1 VNEALSARVRARYA
15 QQAASDPRISAW
27 VGASAGSGKTKV
39 LTDRVLRLLLR
50 EDTQPGRILCL
61 TFTKAAAAEMATRL
75 AARLGQWSV
84 LPEPKLREALEDL
97 TGQPPTRAEI
107 GTARRLF
114 CRVLEQPGGMR
125 IATIH
130 AFCQSLL
137 RSFPLEAR
145 LPPAFTLLEEADSA
159 TLLAEAR
166 EAALAGR
173 AIPEEALAG
182 LARLVSADS
191 LAKALRELV
200 GKRERLRALLERA
213 DGHVYALRECLE
225 IPDGESED
233 TLPADIV
240 CPPDSFREALAT
252 LAQHKNKG
260 PREAAATLLSI
271 LSEPEHT
278 RHARWASWHMALF
291 TQKGEPRAALAK
303 EDAFAREMARV
314 EQILSRWAS
323 HRLLSATG
331 SLLSAARP
339 VLEDYRARKQRR
351 GALDFDDLIHRAQAL
366 LRDPGSAW
374 VLFKLD
380 GGLDHLLL
388 DEAQDTNPAQWG
400 IAQALAEE
408 FFSGNGTQEA
418 GQRTLFVVG
427 DEKQSI
433 FGFQGADARGFA
445 EWEMRFDNQV
455 TRGGAVFE
463 RVPLNVSFRSCAP
476 VLSLV
481 DHVFAD
487 GEARRGVVRD
497 GMVLEHSADRAGH
510 AGKVEIWPLLE
521 RASTDAPEPWIVPR
535 EPVAAQDAEALLAE
549 AIAARIA
556 RMIADETLP
565 ARGDRL
571 IRPGDVMVLVRR
583 RTRLI
588 ELLVRQLK
596 QRGIPVGGVDRM
608 VLVEQIAVRDML
620 ALCDVLLLP
629 EDDLALAA
637 LLKSPLVGL
646 SEDDL
651 FTLAHGREGPLWHV
665 LIKHREEN
673 TPIGRAA
680 SWIAALADRADLI
693 TPHALL
699 SEALG
704 EHGGRAR
711 LLTRLGAEAAEALDE
726 LLSAALRHENRHAPS
741 LQSFVQWLRRGGAE
755 VKREMENAADAVRIM
770 TAHGSKGLQAPVV
783 IIPDIGRGGARDTL
797 LWSGASRDA
806 VSRAGANAPD
816 IPLWAPRKEFQAAHW
831 TRARDARAQ
840 ADAEEENRLL
850 YVALTRAEDRLI
862 VCGLA
867 PARAPAHPTWH
878 QLVKDGFFRGL
889 ESGKPGFARVPFD
902 PTALGLPAGCGF
914 GEEGWEIASPQEAEP
929 RLDPPAL
936 RAEAAILPNWATQK
950 ASPEA
955 SEDPIAPSRLEG
967 EAETPAAAPHGAG
980 DPGGR
985 RFRRGLLIHGL
996 LQHLPEHEEDRWE
1009 ELARRHLARPGH
1021 GLDPSE
1027 QEATLAETLAVLRHP
1042 ALAGAF
1048 SPGSLAEAP
1057 LAGVVD
1063 GIPIAGQVDRLHVAP
1078 DRVLVI
1084 DYKTNRPPPETVERV
1099 APAYLRQMA
1108 AYRAVLRAAWPGR
1121 RVECALVW
1129 TWSGH
1134 VMPLP
1139 DAALDPHAPGA
1150 SLAG

>member
-1 VNEALSARVRARYA
+1 MNEAFSAGQRAKFA
-15 QQAASDPRISAW
+15 QQIASDPRISAW

-75 AARLGQWSV
+75 ALRLGRWSMM
-84 LPEPKLREALEDL
+84 PEEELRAALEEL
-97 TGQPPTRAEI
+97 TGQPPIRAEVE
-107 GTARRLF
+107 TARRLF

-173 AIPEEALAG
+173 SIPEEALAG

-191 LAKALRELV
+191 LAKSLRELV
-200 GKRERLRALLERA
+200 GKRERLRPLLDRA
-213 DGHVYALRECLE
+213 DGHAGPLRQCLGL
-225 IPDGESED
+225 PDGEDESA
-233 TLPADIV
+233 LPAQV
-240 CPPDSFREALAT
+240 VRPPEAFRGALET
-252 LAQHKNKG
+252 LLQHKNKV
-260 PREAAATLLSI
+260 PREAASALLAI
-271 LSEPEHT
+271 LSEAEE
-278 RHARWASWHMALF
+278 ARAARSDAWREILF
-291 TQKGEPRAALAK
+291 TQKGDPRSALMK
-303 EDAFAREMARV
+303 EAAFAAEIARV
-314 EQILSRWAS
+314 EAILARQSA
-323 HRLLSATG
+323 HRLLAATG
-331 SLLSAARP
+331 ALLSAARP
-339 VLEDYRARKQRR
+339 VLTDYRARKERR

-408 FFSGNGTQEA
+408 FFAGTGTREP
-418 GQRTLFVVG
+418 GDRTLFVVG

-445 EWEMRFDNQV
+445 EWETRFDAQV

-463 RVPLNVSFRSCAP
+463 RVPLTVSFRSCAP

-481 DHVFAD
+481 DHVFAE
-487 GEARRGVVRD
+487 GAARRGVVRD
-497 GMVLEHSADRAGH
+497 GATLEHSADRAGH
-510 AGKVEIWPLLE
+510 AGRVEIWPLLE
-521 RASTDAPEPWIVPR
+521 RTEATAPEPWVVPR
-535 EPVAAQDAEALLAE
+535 EPVAAQDSEALLAE

-556 RMIADETLP
+556 AMIREETLP
-565 ARGDRL
+565 ARGDRP

-608 VLVEQIAVRDML
+608 VLVEQMAVRDML
-620 ALCDVLLLP
+620 ALCDTLLLP
-629 EDDLALAA
+629 EDDLSLAA
-637 LLKSPLVGL
+637 LLKSPLIGL
-646 SEDDL
+646 SESDL
-651 FTLAHGREGPLWHV
+651 FALAHGREGPLWHV
-665 LIKHREEN
+665 LIKHRHES
-673 TPIGRAA
+673 TPIGQAA
-680 SWIAALADRADLI
+680 TWIADLADRADNI

-699 SEALG
+699 SEVLG

-711 LLTRLGAEAAEALDE
+711 LLARLGAEAAEALDE

-741 LQSFVQWLRRGGAE
+741 LQGFVQWLRRGGAE

-783 IIPDIGRGGARDTL
+783 VIPDIGRGGARDTL
-797 LWSGASRDA
+797 LWTRGSQMGGRDD
-806 VSRAGANAPD
+806 APA
-816 IPLWAPRKEFQAAHW
+816 IPLWAPRREFQAEPW
-831 TRARDARAQ
+831 TRARDTRAE

-850 YVALTRAEDRLI
+850 YVALTRAEDRLL
-862 VCGLA
+862 VCGMA

-878 QLVKDGFFRGL
+878 AMVQAGFFRGHDA
-889 ESGKPGFARVPFD
+889 GKPGFARVPFD
-902 PTALGLPAGCGF
+902 PTVLGLPAGCGF
-914 GEEGWEIASPQEAEP
+914 GEEGWEITSPQEAP
-929 RLDPPAL
+929 PKPDPAVL
-936 RAEAAILPNWATQK
+936 RAEAAILPHWATL
-950 ASPEA
+950 AAPPEA
-955 SEDPIAPSRLEG
+955 SEDPVAPSRLEG
-967 EAETPAAAPHGAG
+967 EAETPAAAPHGLA

-996 LQHLPEHEEDRWE
+996 LQHLPEHEEAAWE
-1009 ELARRHLARPGH
+1009 GLARRHLARPGH
-1021 GLDPSE
+1021 GLDPDE
-1027 QEATLAETLAVLRHP
+1027 REATLAETFAVLRHP
-1042 ALAGAF
+1042 GLAGAF
-1048 SPGSLAEAP
+1048 APGSLAEAP

-1063 GIPIAGQVDRLHVAP
+1063 GVPIAGQVDRLLVTP
-1078 DRVLVI
+1078 ERVLVI
-1084 DYKTNRPPPETVERV
+1084 DYKTNRPPPSEV
-1099 APAYLRQMA
+1099 AAVPPAYLRQMA
-1108 AYRAVLRAAWPGR
+1108 AYRAVLRAAWPDR
-1121 RVECALVW
+1121 PVECALVW

-1134 VMPLP
+1134 VMTLP
-1139 DAALDPHAPGA
+1139 DAALDPHAPG
-1150 SLAG
+1150 LRPRG

>member
-1 VNEALSARVRARYA
+1 MNEALSARTRARYA

-75 AARLGQWSV
+75 ALRLGQWSV
-84 LPEPKLREALEDL
+84 LPEPQLRVALEEL
-97 TGQPPTRAEI
+97 TGMPPTRAELE
-107 GTARRLF
+107 TARRLF

-200 GKRERLRALLERA
+200 GKRERLRPLFERA
-213 DGHVYALRECLE
+213 DGHVLALRECLE
-225 IPDGESED
+225 IPDGETED
-233 TLPADIV
+233 TLPSGIV
-240 CPPDSFREALAT
+240 CPPDAFREALAT
-252 LAQHKNKG
+252 LAQHKNKT
-260 PREAAATLLSI
+260 PREAALALLNI
-271 LSEPEHT
+271 LSEPEEARAT
-278 RHARWASWHMALF
+278 RWLSWHTLLF
-291 TQKGEPRAALAK
+291 TGEGKPRAALVK
-303 EDAFAREMARV
+303 EDAFAREIARV
-314 EQILSRWAS
+314 EDILSRWAS

-339 VLEDYRARKQRR
+339 VLDDYRARKQRR
-351 GALDFDDLIHRAQAL
+351 GALDFDDLIHRAQEL

-445 EWEMRFDNQV
+445 EWETRFDNQV

-481 DHVFAD
+481 DQVFAD
-487 GEARRGVVRD
+487 GDARRGVVRD
-497 GMVLEHSADRAGH
+497 GVVLEHSADRAGH

-521 RASTDAPEPWIVPR
+521 QAGADAAEPWVVPR
-535 EPVAAQDAEALLAE
+535 EPVAAQDSEALLAE
-549 AIAARIA
+549 AIAARIDG
-556 RMIADETLP
+556 MIRNETLP
-565 ARGDRL
+565 ARGDRPV
-571 IRPGDVMVLVRR
+571 RPGDVMVLVRR

-608 VLVEQIAVRDML
+608 MLVEQIAVRDML

-637 LLKSPLVGL
+637 LLKSPLIGM
-646 SEDDL
+646 SEEDL
-651 FTLAHGREGPLWHV
+651 FALAQGREGPLWHV
-665 LIKHREEN
+665 LVKQRDER
-673 TPIGRAA
+673 TRIGEAA
-680 SWIAALADRADLI
+680 SWIAGLADRADLV

-699 SEALG
+699 SEVLG
-704 EHGGRAR
+704 EHGGRAK
-711 LLTRLGAEAAEALDE
+711 LLARLGAEAAEALDE
-726 LLSAALRHENRHAPS
+726 FLSAALRHENRHAPS
-741 LQSFVQWLRRGGAE
+741 LQAFVQWLRRGGAE

-783 IIPDIGRGGARDTL
+783 IIPDIGRGGMRDAL
-797 LWSGASRDA
+797 LWSGAAR
-806 VSRAGANAPD
+806 RGANAPD
-816 IPLWAPRKEFQAAHW
+816 IPLWAPRKEFQALPW
-831 TRARDARAQ
+831 TRAQQARAS

-850 YVALTRAEDRLI
+850 YVALTRAEDRLL

-867 PARAPAHPTWH
+867 PRRAPSHPSWH
-878 QLVKDGFFRGL
+878 ALVKAGFERGIGQGL
-889 ESGKPGFARVPFD
+889 EGFARVPFD
-902 PTALGLPAGCGF
+902 PTRLGLPEGCGF
-914 GEEGWEIASPQEAEP
+914 GDEAWEITSPQLAAP
-929 RLDPPAL
+929 KADPEVL
-936 RAEAAILPNWATQK
+936 RAEAAILPHWATI
-950 ASPEA
+950 AAPPEA

-967 EAETPAAAPHGAG
+967 EAEQPAAAPHGAG

-996 LQHLPEHEEDRWE
+996 LQYLPEHEEARWE
-1009 ELARRHLARPGH
+1009 GLARLHLARPGH

-1048 SPGSLAEAP
+1048 GPDSLAEAP
-1057 LAGVVD
+1057 LAGVVK
-1063 GIPIAGQVDRLHVAP
+1063 GISIAGQVDRLLITP
-1078 DRVLVI
+1078 DRILVL
-1084 DYKTNRPPPETVERV
+1084 DYKTNRPPPSDVSKV
-1099 APAYLRQMA
+1099 PPAYLRQMA

-1139 DAALDPHAPGA
+1139 DAALDPHAPG
-1150 SLAG
+1150 

>member
-1 VNEALSARVRARYA
+1 MNEAFSARSRAQYSQRV
-15 QQAASDPRISAW
+15 ASDPRLSAW

-50 EDTQPGRILCL
+50 GDAQPGRILCL

-75 AARLGQWSV
+75 ARRLGEWSV
-84 LPEPKLREALEDL
+84 MPEAKLRAALDDL
-97 TGQPPTRAEI
+97 AGQPPTADEVA
-107 GTARRLF
+107 TARKLF

-182 LARLVSADS
+182 LAKLVSADS

-200 GKRERLRALLERA
+200 GKRERLAPLMARA
-213 DGHVYALRECLE
+213 DGCDGALREALD
-225 IPDGESED
+225 IPDGEEETALSAQI
-233 TLPADIV
+233 TL
-240 CPPDSFREALAT
+240 PPDSFREALAT
-252 LAQHKNKG
+252 LAQHKNKV
-260 PREAAATLLSI
+260 PRETANALLALLS
-271 LSEPEHT
+271 EAEEV
-278 RHARWASWHMALF
+278 RAARWASWHTLLF
-291 TQKGEPRAALAK
+291 TGEGKPRAALVK
-303 EDAFAREMARV
+303 EEAYAREIERV
-314 EQILSRWAS
+314 EEILARQSA

-339 VLEDYRARKQRR
+339 VLDDYKARKQRR

-374 VLFKLD
+374 VLYKLD

-408 FFSGNGTQEA
+408 FFAGKGTHEP
-418 GQRTLFVVG
+418 GDRTLFVVG

-445 EWEMRFDNQV
+445 EWERRFDAQV
-455 TRGGAVFE
+455 TRGGSVFE

-476 VLSLV
+476 VLALV
-481 DHVFAD
+481 DKVFAGD
-487 GEARRGVVRD
+487 VARRGVVRD
-497 GMVLEHSADRAGH
+497 HAVLEHSADRAGQ

-521 RASTDAPEPWIVPR
+521 HADAATPEPWIVPR
-535 EPVAAQDAEALLAE
+535 DPVAAQDAEALLAE
-549 AIAARIA
+549 ALAARIA
-556 RMIADETLP
+556 GMIRDETLP
-565 ARGDRL
+565 AREGRP
-571 IRPGDVMVLVRR
+571 IRPGDIMVLVRR

-596 QRGIPVGGVDRM
+596 QKNIHVGGVDRI

-620 ALCDVLLLP
+620 ALLDVLLLP
-629 EDDLALAA
+629 EDDLSLAA
-637 LLKSPLVGL
+637 LLKSPLVGM
-646 SEDDL
+646 SEEDL
-651 FTLAHGREGPLWHV
+651 LDLAHGREGPLWHV
-665 LIKHREEN
+665 FVKRRGEN
-673 TPIGRAA
+673 SGIGRAA
-680 SWIAALADRADLI
+680 SWIAGLADRADLI

-699 SEALG
+699 SEVLG
-704 EHGGRAR
+704 EHGGRAK
-711 LLTRLGAEAAEALDE
+711 LLARLGAEAAEALDE
-726 LLSAALRHENRHAPS
+726 LLSAALRHENKYAPS
-741 LQSFVQWLRRGGAE
+741 LQGFVQWLRRGGAE
-755 VKREMENAADAVRIM
+755 VKREMENAVDAVRIM

-797 LWSGASRDA
+797 LWSGARG
-806 VSRAGANAPD
+806 AGANMPEVPPLE
-816 IPLWAPRKEFQAAHW
+816 IPLWAPRKEFQAAPW
-831 TRARDARAQ
+831 TQARSAREA
-840 ADAEEENRLL
+840 AEAEEENRLL
-850 YVALTRAEDRLI
+850 YVALTRAEDRLL

-867 PARAPAHPTWH
+867 PRRAPAHPPWH
-878 QLVKDGFFRGL
+878 QLVREGFFRGL
-889 ESGKPGFARVPFD
+889 EAGQDGFARVPFD
-902 PTALGLPAGCGF
+902 PTALGLPADCGF
-914 GEEGWEIASPQEAEP
+914 GEEGWEITAPQSAEP
-929 RLDPPAL
+929 KADPAVL
-936 RAEAAILPNWATQK
+936 RAEAAILPHWATVP
-950 ASPEA
+950 APAEA
-955 SEDPIAPSRLEG
+955 SRDPIAPSSLEG
-967 EAETPAAAPHGAG
+967 EREPPAAAPHGAG
-980 DPGGR
+980 DPTGR

-996 LQHLPEHEEDRWE
+996 LQHLPEHDPASWE
-1009 ELARRHLARPGH
+1009 GIARRHLARPGH
-1021 GLDPSE
+1021 GLSAEE

-1042 ALAGAF
+1042 ALDGAF
-1048 SPGSLAEAP
+1048 GPDSLSEAP
-1057 LAGVVD
+1057 LAGVVE
-1063 GIPIAGQVDRLHVAP
+1063 GLSIAGQVDRLLVMP
-1078 DRVLVI
+1078 DRVLVL
-1084 DYKTNRPPPETVERV
+1084 DYKTNRPPPAEVSAV
-1099 APAYLRQMA
+1099 PALYLRQMA

-1139 DAALDPHAPGA
+1139 DAAMDPHAPGA
-1150 SLAG
+1150 GG

>member
-1 VNEALSARVRARYA
+1 VNEALSARVRAVISQRM
-15 QQAASDPRISAW
+15 ASDPRISAW

-84 LPEPKLREALEDL
+84 LPEPKLRAALEDL
-97 TGQPPTRAEI
+97 TGQPPTRAEVE
-107 GTARRLF
+107 TARRLF

-200 GKRERLRALLERA
+200 GKRERLRPLLERA
-213 DGHVYALRECLE
+213 DGHASALRECLE
-225 IPDGESED
+225 IPDGETED
-233 TLPADIV
+233 TLPAHV
-240 CPPDSFREALAT
+240 VAPPESFRIALAT
-252 LAQHKNKG
+252 LSQHKNKG
-260 PREAAATLLSI
+260 PREAAATLLAI
-271 LSEPEHT
+271 LSEPEEA
-278 RHARWASWHMALF
+278 RAARWASWHMTLF
-291 TQKGEPRAALAK
+291 TQKGEWRAALAK
-303 EDAFAREMARV
+303 EEAFAAEMARV
-314 EQILSRWAS
+314 DGILARWAA
-323 HRLLSATG
+323 HRLLGATG

-339 VLEDYRARKQRR
+339 VLDDYKARKQRR

-408 FFSGNGTQEA
+408 FFSGAGTREP
-418 GQRTLFVVG
+418 GDRTLFVVG

-445 EWEMRFDNQV
+445 EWETRFDTQV

-476 VLSLV
+476 VLALV
-481 DHVFAD
+481 DQVFAD
-487 GEARRGVVRD
+487 GDARRGVVRE
-497 GMVLEHSADRAGH
+497 GVTLEHSADRAGH

-521 RASTDAPEPWIVPR
+521 HAGTEAPEPWIVPH
-535 EPVAAQDAEALLAE
+535 EPVSAQDSEALLAE

-556 RMIADETLP
+556 RMILEETLP
-565 ARGDRL
+565 ARGDRP

-608 VLVEQIAVRDML
+608 MLVEQIAVRDML
-620 ALCDVLLLP
+620 ALCDALLLP

-651 FTLAHGREGPLWHV
+651 FALAHGREGPLWHV
-665 LIKHREEN
+665 LIKHRDEKSAVGE
-673 TPIGRAA
+673 AA
-680 SWIAALADRADLI
+680 SWIASLADRADLI

-699 SEALG
+699 SEVLG

-711 LLTRLGAEAAEALDE
+711 LLARLGAEAAEALDE

-741 LQSFVQWLRRGGAE
+741 LQGFVQWLRRGGAE

-797 LWSGASRDA
+797 LWSGANRP
-806 VSRAGANAPD
+806 GANVTD
-816 IPLWAPRKEFQAAHW
+816 VPLWAPRREFQAAPW
-831 TRARDARAQ
+831 TRARDARAH
-840 ADAEEENRLL
+840 ADSEEENRLL
-850 YVALTRAEDRLI
+850 YVALTRAEDRLL

-867 PARAPAHPTWH
+867 PRKASAHPPWH
-878 QLVKDGFFRGL
+878 ALVKAGFMRGL
-889 ESGKPGFARVPFD
+889 EAGNPGFATVPFD
-902 PTALGLPAGCGF
+902 PTALGLPEGCGF
-914 GEEGWEIASPQEAEP
+914 GPEGWEITTAQEAEP
-929 RLDPPAL
+929 RIDPPAL
-936 RAEAAILPNWATQK
+936 RAEAAILPAWATIP
-950 ASPEA
+950 APAEA

-967 EAETPAAAPHGAG
+967 EAEPPAAAPHGAG

-996 LQHLPEHEEDRWE
+996 LQHLPEHEEARWE

-1048 SPGSLAEAP
+1048 GSGSLAEAP

-1063 GIPIAGQVDRLHVAP
+1063 GIPIAGQVDRLLVGP
-1078 DRVLVI
+1078 DRVLVL
-1084 DYKTNRPPPETVERV
+1084 DYKTNRPPPSEV
-1099 APAYLRQMA
+1099 AAVPAAYLRQMA

-1139 DAALDPHAPGA
+1139 DAALDSYAPGA
-1150 SLAG
+1150 TRPA

>member
-1 VNEALSARVRARYA
+1 MSGAEAARTRARIA
-15 QQAASDPRISAW
+15 QRSASDPRVSAW

-50 EDTQPGRILCL
+50 EDAQPGRILCL

-75 AARLGQWSV
+75 ARRLGEWAV
-84 LPEPKLREALEDL
+84 WPEGKLREELEALAGE
-97 TGQPPTRAEI
+97 PPTRGEVA
-107 GTARRLF
+107 TARRLF

-173 AIPEEALAG
+173 TIPEEALAA
-182 LARLVSADS
+182 LARLIPAEG

-200 GKRERLRALLERA
+200 GKRERLRPLLGA
-213 DGHVYALRECLE
+213 AGGHDAALRECLGIPRDE
-225 IPDGESED
+225 DEDALMASVVRPPDG
-233 TLPADIV
+233 
-240 CPPDSFREALAT
+240 FRAALAA
-252 LAQHKNKG
+252 LSAHRNKG
-260 PREAAATLLSI
+260 PRDAAAALLAI
-271 LSEPEHT
+271 LSEAEDARP
-278 RHARWASWHMALF
+278 ARWAEWHGALF
-291 TQKGEPRAALAK
+291 TQKGEPRAALVK
-303 EDAFAREMARV
+303 EAAFAAEAARV
-314 EQILSRWAS
+314 EAILARWNA
-323 HRLLSATG
+323 HRLLGATG
-331 SLLSAARP
+331 ALLSAARP
-339 VLEDYRARKQRR
+339 VLDDYRARKERR
-351 GALDFDDLIHRAQAL
+351 GALDFDDLIHRAQGL

-374 VLFKLD
+374 VLYKLD

-408 FFSGNGTQEA
+408 FFSGAGTREA
-418 GQRTLFVVG
+418 GERTLFVVG

-445 EWEMRFDNQV
+445 EWERRFDAHV
-455 TRGGAVFE
+455 TRAGAAFE
-463 RVPLNVSFRSCAP
+463 RVPLSVSFRSCAP
-476 VLSLV
+476 VLALV
-481 DHVFAD
+481 DAVFAD
-487 GEARRGVVRD
+487 GAARRGVVRD
-497 GMVLEHSADRAGH
+497 GAVLEHSADRAGQ
-510 AGKVEIWPLLE
+510 AGRVEVWPLLGRGGTE
-521 RASTDAPEPWIVPR
+521 APDPWVVPR
-535 EPVAAQDAEALLAE
+535 EPVAAHDAEATLAE

-556 RMIADETLP
+556 RMIAGEILP
-565 ARGDRL
+565 ARGDRPV
-571 IRPGDVMVLVRR
+571 RPGDVMVLVRR

-588 ELLVRQLK
+588 DLLVRGLK
-596 QRGIPVGGVDRM
+596 QRGVPVGGVDRI

-646 SEDDL
+646 TEEDL
-651 FTLAHGREGPLWHV
+651 YGLAHGREGLALWHV
-665 LIKHREEN
+665 LVRHRGEG
-673 TPIGRAA
+673 TAVGRAA
-680 SWIAALADRADLI
+680 SFIAGLADRADTV

-699 SEALG
+699 SEVLG

-711 LLTRLGAEAAEALDE
+711 LLARLGAEAAEALDE

-741 LQSFVQWLRRGGAE
+741 LQGFVQWLRRGGAE
-755 VKREMENAADAVRIM
+755 VRREMENAADAVRIM

-783 IIPDIGRGGARDTL
+783 IIPDVGRGGMRDTL
-797 LWSGASRDA
+797 LWDGGGAGGA
-806 VSRAGANAPD
+806 GGGAGAGIPLD
-816 IPLWAPRKEFQAAHW
+816 IPLWAPNRHFQAERW
-831 TRARDARAQ
+831 TRAQAARQA

-862 VCGLA
+862 VCGLE
-867 PARAPAHPTWH
+867 PARAPAHPSWH
-878 QLVKDGFFRGL
+878 SLVREGVLRGL
-889 ESGKPGFARVPFD
+889 EAGRPGFARVPFD
-902 PTALGLPAGCGF
+902 PAALGLPDGSGF
-914 GEEGWEIASPQEAEP
+914 GPEGWEISAPQEAPP
-929 RLDPPAL
+929 RPDPAVL
-936 RAEAAILPNWATQK
+936 RAEGAVLPHWATVP
-950 ASPEA
+950 APAEA
-955 SEDPIAPSRLEG
+955 SEDPVAPSRAEG
-967 EAETPAAAPHGAG
+967 EEVPAAAPHGAA

-996 LQHLPEHEEDRWE
+996 LQHLPEHGEDRWE
-1009 ELARRHLARPGH
+1009 AIARRHLDRPGH

-1027 QEATLAETLAVLRHP
+1027 REATLAETMAVLRHP

-1048 SPGSLAEAP
+1048 GPGSLAEAP
-1057 LAGVVD
+1057 LAGVV
-1063 GIPIAGQVDRLHVAP
+1063 GGVSVAGQVDRLLVEEG
-1078 DRVLVI
+1078 RVLVL
-1084 DYKTNRPPPETVERV
+1084 DYKTNRPPPEAVSGV
-1099 APAYLRQMA
+1099 PAAYLRQMA

-1134 VMPLP
+1134 VMALP
-1139 DAALDPHAPGA
+1139 EAALDPHAPGA
-1150 SLAG
+1150 GR

>member
-1 VNEALSARVRARYA
+1 MNEALSARTRAFYA
-15 QQAASDPRISAW
+15 QQVASNPRISAW

-75 AARLGQWSV
+75 ALRLGQWSMM
-84 LPEPKLREALEDL
+84 PEDELRAALENL
-97 TGQPPTRAEI
+97 TGQPPIRAEI
-107 GTARRLF
+107 ETARRLF

-173 AIPEEALAG
+173 SIPEEALAG

-191 LAKALRELV
+191 LAKSLRELV
-200 GKRERLRALLERA
+200 AKRERLRPLLDRV
-213 DGHVYALRECLE
+213 DGHLSALRECLGL
-225 IPDGESED
+225 PDGEDEGA
-233 TLPADIV
+233 LPAQV
-240 CPPDSFREALAT
+240 VTPPPAFRDALQT
-252 LAQHKNKG
+252 LLQHKNKV
-260 PREAAATLLSI
+260 PREAASTLLAI
-271 LSEPEHT
+271 LSEPD
-278 RHARWASWHMALF
+278 HARPSRWESWREALF
-291 TQKGEPRAALAK
+291 TQKGDPRAALMK
-303 EDAFAREMARV
+303 EDALAAEIARV
-314 EQILSRWAS
+314 EAILARQSA
-323 HRLLSATG
+323 HRLLGATG
-331 SLLSAARP
+331 ALLSAARP
-339 VLEDYRARKQRR
+339 VLDDYRARKERR

-408 FFSGNGTQEA
+408 FFAGTGTREP
-418 GQRTLFVVG
+418 GDRTLFVVG

-445 EWEMRFDNQV
+445 EWETRFDAQV
-455 TRGGAVFE
+455 RRGGATFE
-463 RVPLNVSFRSCAP
+463 RVPLTVSFRSCAP

-487 GEARRGVVRD
+487 GEARRGVVRE
-497 GMVLEHSADRAGH
+497 GATLEHSADRAGH
-510 AGKVEIWPLLE
+510 AGRVEIWPLLE
-521 RASTDAPEPWIVPR
+521 RQEASAAEPWIVPR
-535 EPVAAQDAEALLAE
+535 DPIAAQDSEALLAE
-549 AIAARIA
+549 AIAARIGT
-556 RMIADETLP
+556 MIREETLP
-565 ARGDRL
+565 ARGDRP

-608 VLVEQIAVRDML
+608 TLVEQIAVRDML
-620 ALCDVLLLP
+620 ALCDTLLLP
-629 EDDLALAA
+629 EDDLALAS

-646 SEDDL
+646 SEEDL
-651 FTLAHGREGPLWHV
+651 FALAHGREGPLWHV
-665 LIKHREEN
+665 FIKQRGDA
-673 TPIGRAA
+673 TPVGRAA
-680 SWIAALADRADLI
+680 TWIGDLADRADNI

-699 SEALG
+699 SEVLG
-704 EHGGRAR
+704 EHEGRAR
-711 LLTRLGAEAAEALDE
+711 LLARLGAEAAEALDE

-741 LQSFVQWLRRGGAE
+741 LQGFVQWLRRGGAE

-797 LWSGASRDA
+797 LWAGGG
-806 VSRAGANAPD
+806 RAGANAPEV
-816 IPLWAPRKEFQAAHW
+816 PLWAPRREFQAASW
-831 TRARDARAQ
+831 TQARDARAN

-850 YVALTRAEDRLI
+850 YVALTRAEDRLL

-867 PARAPAHPTWH
+867 PARAPAHPSWH
-878 QLVKDGFFRGL
+878 ALVKDGFFRGHDA
-889 ESGKPGFARVPFD
+889 GRPGFARVPFD

-914 GEEGWEIASPQEAEP
+914 GEEGWEITTPQEAPP
-929 RLDPPAL
+929 RPDPAVL
-936 RAEAAILPNWATQK
+936 RAEAAILPAWATVK
-950 ASPEA
+950 ADPEA
-955 SEDPIAPSRLEG
+955 SEDPVAPSRLEG
-967 EAETPAAAPHGAG
+967 EAETPAAAPHGVA

-996 LQHLPEHEEDRWE
+996 LQHLPEHEESAWE
-1009 ELARRHLARPGH
+1009 GLARRHLARPGH
-1021 GLDPSE
+1021 GLGPEE

-1048 SPGSLAEAP
+1048 APGSLAEAP

-1063 GIPIAGQVDRLHVAP
+1063 GIPIAGQVDRLLVAP
-1078 DRVLVI
+1078 DRILVL
-1084 DYKTNRPPPETVERV
+1084 DYKTNRPPPSEISAVP
-1099 APAYLRQMA
+1099 PAYLRQMA
-1108 AYRAVLRAAWPGR
+1108 AYRAVLRAAWPER
-1121 RVECALVW
+1121 PVECALVW

-1150 SLAG
+1150 PRG

>member
-1 VNEALSARVRARYA
+1 MNEAVSARQRAYVA
-15 QQAASDPRISAW
+15 QQMASDPRISAW

-75 AARLGQWSV
+75 ALRLGQWSV
-84 LPEPKLREALEDL
+84 LPEDRLRAALEDL
-97 TGQPPTRAEI
+97 TGHPPTRAEVE
-107 GTARRLF
+107 TARRLF

-200 GKRERLRALLERA
+200 GKRERLRPLLERA
-213 DGHVYALRECLE
+213 DGCDPVLRECLE
-225 IPDGESED
+225 IPDGETED
-233 TLPADIV
+233 GIPADIV

-252 LAQHKNKG
+252 LLQHKNKV
-260 PREAAATLLSI
+260 PRETAASLLAL
-271 LSEPEHT
+271 LSEPEPA
-278 RHARWASWHMALF
+278 RAERWASWQTLLF
-291 TQKGEPRAALAK
+291 TGEGKPRAALVK
-303 EDAFAREMARV
+303 EDAFAREIARV
-314 EQILSRWAS
+314 EGILARWTS
-323 HRLLSATG
+323 HRLMGATG

-339 VLEDYRARKQRR
+339 VLEDYKSRKQRR

-445 EWEMRFDNQV
+445 EWETRFDNQV

-463 RVPLNVSFRSCAP
+463 RVPLTVSFRSCAP
-476 VLSLV
+476 VLALV
-481 DHVFAD
+481 DQVFAE

-497 GMVLEHSADRAGH
+497 GVSLQHSADRAGH
-510 AGKVEIWPLLE
+510 AGRVEIWPLLE
-521 RASTDAPEPWIVPR
+521 QAGADAPEPWVVPR

-556 RMIADETLP
+556 RMIVEETLP
-565 ARGDRL
+565 ARGDRP
-571 IRPGDVMVLVRR
+571 IRPGDIMVLVRR

-637 LLKSPLVGL
+637 LLKSPLVGM
-646 SEDDL
+646 SEEDL
-651 FTLAHGREGPLWHV
+651 FALAHGREGPLWHV
-665 LIKHREEN
+665 LIKRRDEKS
-673 TPIGRAA
+673 PIGQAA
-680 SWIAALADRADLI
+680 AWIAALADRADLV

-699 SEALG
+699 SEVLG
-704 EHGGRAR
+704 EHGGRAK
-711 LLTRLGAEAAEALDE
+711 LLARLGAEAAEALDE

-741 LQSFVQWLRRGGAE
+741 LQGFVQWLRRGGAE
-755 VKREMENAADAVRIM
+755 VKREMENAADAIRIM

-797 LWSGASRDA
+797 LWSGAA
-806 VSRAGANAPD
+806 QTGANAPD
-816 IPLWAPRKEFQAAHW
+816 IPLWAPRREFQATPW

-867 PARAPAHPTWH
+867 PRRAPAHPTWH
-878 QLVKDGFFRGL
+878 ALVRAGVLRGL
-889 ESGKPGFARVPFD
+889 EKGEAGFAPMSFD
-902 PTALGLPAGCGF
+902 PTRLGLPEGCGF
-914 GEEGWEIASPQEAEP
+914 GEEGWEITCAQEAEP
-929 RLDPPAL
+929 RPDPPAL
-936 RAEAAILPNWATQK
+936 RAEAAILPHWASIP
-950 ASPEA
+950 APAEA
-955 SEDPIAPSRLEG
+955 SADPIAPSRLEG
-967 EAETPAAAPHGAG
+967 EAEQPVAAPHGAG

-996 LQHLPEHEEDRWE
+996 LQHLPEHDESRWE

-1027 QEATLAETLAVLRHP
+1027 REATLAETLAVLRHP
-1042 ALAGAF
+1042 ALEGAF
-1048 SPGSLAEAP
+1048 GPASLAEAP

-1063 GIPIAGQVDRLHVAP
+1063 GIPIAGQVDRLLIAP
-1078 DRVLVI
+1078 DRVLVL
-1084 DYKTNRPPPETVERV
+1084 DYKTNRPPPSEV
-1099 APAYLRQMA
+1099 AKVPPAYLRQMA

-1150 SLAG
+1150 AARG

>member
-1 VNEALSARVRARYA
+1 VNEALSARARARLA
-15 QQAASDPRISAW
+15 QQSASDPRISAW

-75 AARLGQWSV
+75 ALRLGQWSV
-84 LPEPKLREALEDL
+84 LPEDRLRAALEDL
-97 TGQPPTRAEI
+97 TGQPPLRAEVE
-107 GTARRLF
+107 TARRLF

-200 GKRERLRALLERA
+200 GKRERLRPLLERA
-213 DGHVYALRECLE
+213 DGCDPVLRECLE
-225 IPDGESED
+225 IPDGETEE
-233 TLPADIV
+233 TLPAWIV
-240 CPPDSFREALAT
+240 RPPESFREALAT

-260 PREAAATLLSI
+260 PREAAATLLAI
-271 LSEPEHT
+271 LSEPEES
-278 RHARWASWHMALF
+278 RAARWASWHMTLF
-291 TQKGEPRAALAK
+291 TQKNEPRAALVK

-314 EQILSRWAS
+314 EGILARWAS
-323 HRLLSATG
+323 HRLMGATG

-339 VLEDYRARKQRR
+339 VLEDYKSRKQRR

-408 FFSGNGTQEA
+408 FFSGDGTQEA

-445 EWEMRFDNQV
+445 EWETRFDHQV
-455 TRGGAVFE
+455 TRGGAVFS
-463 RVPLNVSFRSCAP
+463 RVPLTVSFRSCAP
-476 VLSLV
+476 VLALV
-481 DHVFAD
+481 DQVFAE

-497 GMVLEHSADRAGH
+497 GVALQHSADRAGH
-510 AGKVEIWPLLE
+510 AGRVEIWPLLE
-521 RASTDAPEPWIVPR
+521 QAGADAPEPWVVPR

-556 RMIADETLP
+556 RMIVEETLP
-565 ARGDRL
+565 ARGDRP
-571 IRPGDVMVLVRR
+571 IRPGDIMVLVRR

-637 LLKSPLVGL
+637 LLKSPLVGM
-646 SEDDL
+646 SEEDL
-651 FTLAHGREGPLWHV
+651 FALAHGREGPLWHV
-665 LIKHREEN
+665 LIKRRDE
-673 TPIGRAA
+673 TSPIGQAA
-680 SWIAALADRADLI
+680 AWIAALADRADLV

-699 SEALG
+699 SEVLG
-704 EHGGRAR
+704 EHGGRAK
-711 LLTRLGAEAAEALDE
+711 LLARLGAEAAEALDE

-741 LQSFVQWLRRGGAE
+741 LQGFVQWLRRGGAE
-755 VKREMENAADAVRIM
+755 VKREMENAADAIRIM

-797 LWSGASRDA
+797 LWSGAA
-806 VSRAGANAPD
+806 QAGANAPD
-816 IPLWAPRKEFQAAHW
+816 IPLWAPRREFQATPW

-867 PARAPAHPTWH
+867 PRRAPAHPTWH
-878 QLVKDGFFRGL
+878 ALVKAGVLRGL
-889 ESGKPGFARVPFD
+889 EKGEAGFAPMPFD
-902 PTALGLPAGCGF
+902 PTRLGLPEGCGF
-914 GEEGWEIASPQEAEP
+914 GEEGWEITCAQEAEP
-929 RLDPPAL
+929 RPDPPAL
-936 RAEAAILPNWATQK
+936 RAEAAILPHWASIP
-950 ASPEA
+950 AVPEA
-955 SEDPIAPSRLEG
+955 SADPIAPSRLEG
-967 EAETPAAAPHGAG
+967 EAEPPAAAPHGAG

-996 LQHLPEHEEDRWE
+996 LQHLPEHDESRWE

-1027 QEATLAETLAVLRHP
+1027 REATLAETLAVLRHP
-1042 ALAGAF
+1042 ALEGAF
-1048 SPGSLAEAP
+1048 GPASLAEAP

-1063 GIPIAGQVDRLHVAP
+1063 GIPIAGQVDRLLIGP
-1078 DRVLVI
+1078 DRVLVL
-1084 DYKTNRPPPETVERV
+1084 DYKTNRPPPAEV
-1099 APAYLRQMA
+1099 AKVPPAYLRQMA

-1139 DAALDPHAPGA
+1139 DAALDPHAPGGRA
-1150 SLAG
+1150 

>member
-1 VNEALSARVRARYA
+1 MNEALSTRLRAVLSQRT
-15 QQAASDPRISAW
+15 ASDPRLSAW

-50 EDTQPGRILCL
+50 GDTQPGRILCL

-75 AARLGQWSV
+75 ALRLGQWSV
-84 LPEPKLREALEDL
+84 MPEPALRVALEDL
-97 TGQPPTRAEI
+97 AGQPPTRDEVE
-107 GTARRLF
+107 TARKLF

-145 LPPAFTLLEEADSA
+145 LPPAFTLLEDADSA

-182 LARLVSADS
+182 LAKLVSADS

-200 GKRERLRALLERA
+200 GKRDRLAPLMARV
-213 DGHVYALRECLE
+213 DGCDGALRDCLD
-225 IPDGESED
+225 IPED
-233 TLPADIV
+233 EDEASLCARIT

-260 PREAAATLLSI
+260 PREAAATLLAI
-271 LSEPEHT
+271 LSEPEEV
-278 RHARWASWHMALF
+278 RAARWASWHMALF
-291 TQKGEPRAALAK
+291 TQKGEKRAALAK
-303 EDAFAREMARV
+303 EDALLAEMERV
-314 EQILSRWAS
+314 EEILARQSA

-331 SLLSAARP
+331 ALLSAARP
-339 VLEDYRARKQRR
+339 VLEDYTARKTRR

-374 VLFKLD
+374 VLYKLD

-408 FFSGNGTQEA
+408 FFAGKGTHEP
-418 GQRTLFVVG
+418 GDRTLFVVG

-445 EWEMRFDNQV
+445 EWETRFDAQV

-476 VLSLV
+476 VLALV
-481 DHVFAD
+481 DQVFAD
-487 GEARRGVVRD
+487 GAARKGVVREHA
-497 GMVLEHSADRAGH
+497 VLEHSADRAGQ

-521 RASTDAPEPWIVPR
+521 HADAATPEPWIVPR
-535 EPVAAQDAEALLAE
+535 EPVAAQDAEALLAQ
-549 AIAARIA
+549 ALAARIA
-556 RMIADETLP
+556 GMIANETLP
-565 ARGDRL
+565 ARGDRP
-571 IRPGDVMVLVRR
+571 IRPGDIMVLVRR

-596 QRGIPVGGVDRM
+596 QKNIHVGGVDRM

-629 EDDLALAA
+629 EDDLSLAA
-637 LLKSPLVGL
+637 LLKSPLVGI
-646 SEDDL
+646 SEEDL
-651 FTLAHGREGPLWHV
+651 LNLAHGREGPLWHV
-665 LIKHREEN
+665 FVKRRGEN
-673 TPIGRAA
+673 SAIGRAA
-680 SWIAALADRADLI
+680 EWIAGLADRADLI

-699 SEALG
+699 SEVLG
-704 EHGGRAR
+704 EHGGRAK
-711 LLTRLGAEAAEALDE
+711 LLARLGAEAAEALDE
-726 LLSAALRHENRHAPS
+726 LLSAALRHENKYAPS
-741 LQSFVQWLRRGGAE
+741 LQGFVQWLRRGGAQ

-797 LWSGASRDA
+797 LWSGARA
-806 VSRAGANAPD
+806 AGANMPEV
-816 IPLWAPRKEFQAAHW
+816 PLWAPRKEFQAAPW
-831 TRARDARAQ
+831 TRARSAREA
-840 ADAEEENRLL
+840 AEAEEENRLL
-850 YVALTRAEDRLI
+850 YVALTRAEDRLL

-867 PARAPAHPTWH
+867 PRRAPAHPPWH
-878 QLVKDGFFRGL
+878 QLVKEGFFRGL
-889 ESGKPGFARVPFD
+889 EAGREGFARVPFD
-902 PTALGLPAGCGF
+902 PTTLGLPADCGF
-914 GEEGWEIASPQEAEP
+914 GEEGWEVIAPQSAEP
-929 RLDPPAL
+929 RPDPAVL
-936 RAEAAILPNWATQK
+936 RAEAAILPHWATEP
-950 ASPEA
+950 APAEA
-955 SEDPIAPSRLEG
+955 SRDPIAPSSLEG
-967 EAETPAAAPHGAG
+967 EQEPPAAAPHGAG
-980 DPGGR
+980 DPTGR

-996 LQHLPEHEEDRWE
+996 LQHLPEHDPASWE
-1009 ELARRHLARPGH
+1009 GIARRHLARPGH
-1021 GLDPSE
+1021 GLDPEE
-1027 QEATLAETLAVLRHP
+1027 QAATLAETLAVLRHP
-1042 ALAGAF
+1042 ALDGAF
-1048 SPGSLAEAP
+1048 GPESLAEAP
-1057 LAGVVD
+1057 LAGVVE
-1063 GIPIAGQVDRLHVAP
+1063 GIPIAGQVDRLLVMP
-1078 DRVLVI
+1078 DRVLVL
-1084 DYKTNRPPPETVERV
+1084 DYKTNRPPPAEVSAV
-1099 APAYLRQMA
+1099 PALYLRQMA

-1139 DAALDPHAPGA
+1139 DAAMDPHAPGA
-1150 SLAG
+1150 MAGA

>member
-1 VNEALSARVRARYA
+1 MNEALSARGRARYA

-75 AARLGQWSV
+75 ALRLGQWSV
-84 LPEPKLREALEDL
+84 LEEPALRQALEDL

-107 GTARRLF
+107 ETARRLF

-200 GKRERLRALLERA
+200 GKRERLRPLLERA
-213 DGHVYALRECLE
+213 DGHAAALRECLE
-225 IPDGESED
+225 IPGEETEE
-233 TLPADIV
+233 TLLLRLC
-240 CPPDSFREALAT
+240 CPPDSFREALST

-260 PREAAATLLSI
+260 PREAAMTLLSI
-271 LSEPEHT
+271 LSEPEE
-278 RHARWASWHMALF
+278 ARVSRWPAWQEALF

-303 EDAFAREMARV
+303 EAAFAEEMARV
-314 EQILSRWAS
+314 EKLRARCNA
-323 HRLLSATG
+323 HRLLGATG

-351 GALDFDDLIHRAQAL
+351 GALDFDDLIHRAQGL

-408 FFSGNGTQEA
+408 FFAGSGTREPGD
-418 GQRTLFVVG
+418 RTLFVVG

-445 EWEMRFDNQV
+445 EWESRFDAQV
-455 TRGGAVFE
+455 TRGGSVFE

-476 VLSLV
+476 VLNLV

-487 GEARRGVVRD
+487 GVARKGVVRD
-497 GMVLEHSADRAGH
+497 GVMLEHSADRAGH

-521 RASTDAPEPWIVPR
+521 HAGAEAPEPWIVPR
-535 EPVAAQDAEALLAE
+535 DPVAAQDSEALLAQ
-549 AIAARIA
+549 AIAARIG
-556 RMIADETLP
+556 RMIREETLP
-565 ARGDRL
+565 ARGDRP

-588 ELLVRQLK
+588 ELLVRELK
-596 QRGIPVGGVDRM
+596 KRAIPVGGVDRIE
-608 VLVEQIAVRDML
+608 LVKQIAVRDML

-637 LLKSPLVGL
+637 LLKSPLIGM

-651 FTLAHGREGPLWHV
+651 FALAHGREGPLWHV
-665 LIKHREEN
+665 LIKRREERSA
-673 TPIGRAA
+673 IGAAA
-680 SWIAALADRADLI
+680 SWIAALADRADLV

-699 SEALG
+699 SEVLG

-711 LLTRLGAEAAEALDE
+711 LLARLGAEAAEALDE

-741 LQSFVQWLRRGGAE
+741 LQGFVQWLRRGGAE

-770 TAHGSKGLQAPVV
+770 TAHGSKGLQSPVV

-797 LWSGASRDA
+797 LWSRGE
-806 VSRAGANAPD
+806 AGEVPLEV
-816 IPLWAPRKEFQAAHW
+816 PLWAPRKEFQAAHW
-831 TRARDARAQ
+831 TRARDARAH

-850 YVALTRAEDRLI
+850 YVALTRAEDRLL

-867 PARAPAHPTWH
+867 PRKAPAHPPWH
-878 QLVKDGFFRGL
+878 TLVKEGFFRGL
-889 ESGKPGFARVPFD
+889 EGGRPGFARVPFD
-902 PTALGLPAGCGF
+902 PAALGLPEGCGF
-914 GEEGWEIASPQEAEP
+914 GPEGWEITTPQEAEP
-929 RLDPPAL
+929 RPDPAVL
-936 RAEAAILPNWATQK
+936 RAEAAILPHWATV
-950 ASPEA
+950 AAPPEA

-967 EAETPAAAPHGAG
+967 EAETPAAPHGAG

-996 LQHLPEHEEDRWE
+996 LQHLPEHPESRWE

-1027 QEATLAETLAVLRHP
+1027 REATLAETLAVLRHP
-1042 ALAGAF
+1042 ALSGAF
-1048 SPGSLAEAP
+1048 GPDSLAEAP
-1057 LAGVVD
+1057 LAGVVG
-1063 GIPIAGQVDRLHVAP
+1063 GIPIAGQVDRLLVGP
-1078 DRVLVI
+1078 DRVLVL
-1084 DYKTNRPPPETVERV
+1084 DYKTNRPPPEEVSKV
-1099 APAYLRQMA
+1099 QPAYLRQMA

-1139 DAALDPHAPGA
+1139 DAVLDPHAPGA
-1150 SLAG
+1150 LPLHRES

>member
-1 VNEALSARVRARYA
+1 VNEIPFARNRAEVA
-15 QQAASDPRISAW
+15 QRIASDPRISAW

-50 EDTQPGRILCL
+50 GDTQPGRILCL

-75 AARLGQWSV
+75 AARLGKWAT
-84 LPEPKLREALEDL
+84 LPEPMLRMELDRL
-97 TGQPPTRAEI
+97 IGMPPTADEME
-107 GTARRLF
+107 TARKLF

-173 AIPEEALAG
+173 SIPEEALAG
-182 LARLVSADS
+182 LSRLVSADS

-200 GKRERLRALLERA
+200 GKRERLRPLLERA
-213 DGHVYALRECLE
+213 DGCDPTLRECLD
-225 IPDGESED
+225 IPDGETEE
-233 TLPADIV
+233 TLPALV
-240 CPPDSFREALAT
+240 VAPPDSFREALAT

-260 PREAAATLLSI
+260 PREAAATLLAI
-271 LSEPEHT
+271 LSEPVEA
-278 RHARWASWHMALF
+278 RAARWPAWQMALF

-303 EDAFAREMARV
+303 EGALAAEMARV
-314 EQILSRWAS
+314 EKILARWSA
-323 HRLLSATG
+323 HRLLGSTG
-331 SLLSAARP
+331 SLLAAARP
-339 VLEDYRARKQRR
+339 VLADYKFRKDRR
-351 GALDFDDLIHRAQAL
+351 GALDFDDLIHRAQEL

-374 VLFKLD
+374 VLYKLD

-408 FFSGNGTQEA
+408 FFAGTGTHEP
-418 GQRTLFVVG
+418 GDRTLFVVG

-445 EWEMRFDNQV
+445 EWETRFDRQV

-463 RVPLNVSFRSCAP
+463 RVPLTVSFRSCAP
-476 VLSLV
+476 VLALV
-481 DHVFAD
+481 DQVFAD
-487 GEARRGVVRD
+487 GDARRGVVRD
-497 GMVLEHSADRAGH
+497 GVTLEHSADRAGH
-510 AGKVEIWPLLE
+510 AGHVEIWPLLE
-521 RASTDAPEPWIVPR
+521 HGGIEAPEPWIVPHD
-535 EPVAAQDAEALLAE
+535 PVGAQDSEALLAQ
-549 AIAARIA
+549 AIAARIQG
-556 RMIADETLP
+556 MIRNETLP
-565 ARGDRL
+565 ARGDRP
-571 IRPGDVMVLVRR
+571 IRPGDIMVLVRR

-596 QRGIPVGGVDRM
+596 QRNIQVGGVDRM

-620 ALCDVLLLP
+620 ALCDTLLLP

-637 LLKSPLVGL
+637 LLKSPLIGL
-646 SEDDL
+646 SESDL
-651 FTLAHGREGPLWHV
+651 FDLAQGREGPLWYV
-665 LIKHREEN
+665 FIKHRHEE
-673 TPIGRAA
+673 TAIGRAA
-680 SWIAALADRADLI
+680 TWIGALADRADNI

-699 SEALG
+699 SEVLG
-704 EHGGRAR
+704 EHGGRAK
-711 LLTRLGAEAAEALDE
+711 LLLRLGAEAAEALDE
-726 LLSAALRHENRHAPS
+726 LLSAALRHENRNAPS
-741 LQSFVQWLRRGGAE
+741 LQGFVQWLRRGGAE

-797 LWSGASRDA
+797 LWGAAAGSGSNI
-806 VSRAGANAPD
+806 SD
-816 IPLWAPRKEFQAAHW
+816 IPLWAPRREFQAAPW
-831 TRARDARAQ
+831 TRARDARAS

-850 YVALTRAEDRLI
+850 YVALTRAEDRLL

-867 PARAPAHPTWH
+867 PRKAPPHPPWH
-878 QLVKDGFFRGL
+878 ALVKDGFFRGL
-889 ESGKPGFARVPFD
+889 EKGQPGFATVPFD
-902 PTALGLPAGCGF
+902 PTSLGLPEDCGF
-914 GEEGWEIASPQEAEP
+914 GPEGWQITTRQEAEP
-929 RLDPPAL
+929 KPDPAVL
-936 RAEAAILPNWATQK
+936 RAEAAILPHWATQP
-950 ASPEA
+950 APQEA
-955 SEDPIAPSRLEG
+955 SADPVAPSRLEG

-996 LQHLPEHEEDRWE
+996 LQHLPEHPEAAWEDI
-1009 ELARRHLARPGH
+1009 ARRHLARPGH
-1021 GLDPSE
+1021 GLDSAE
-1027 QEATLAETLAVLRHP
+1027 REATLAETLAVLRHP
-1042 ALAGAF
+1042 ALDGAF
-1048 SPGSLAEAP
+1048 GPDSLAEAP

-1063 GIPIAGQVDRLHVAP
+1063 GIPIAGQVDRLLVTP
-1078 DRVLVI
+1078 GRVLVL
-1084 DYKTNRPPPETVERV
+1084 DYKTNRPPPSEVSAV
-1099 APAYLRQMA
+1099 SPAYLRQMA

-1121 RVECALVW
+1121 RVDCALVW

-1134 VMPLP
+1134 VMALP
-1139 DAALDPHAPGA
+1139 DAALDPHAPG
-1150 SLAG
+1150 G

>member
-1 VNEALSARVRARYA
+1 MNEAFSARQRAYFA
-15 QQAASDPRISAW
+15 QQMASDPRISAW

-84 LPEPKLREALEDL
+84 LPEPKLRVALEEL
-97 TGQPPTRAEI
+97 IGQPPTRAELE
-107 GTARRLF
+107 TARRLF

-173 AIPEEALAG
+173 AIPDEALAG

-213 DGHVYALRECLE
+213 DGHIPVLRECLD
-225 IPDGESED
+225 IPDGEAED
-233 TLPADIV
+233 MLMASV
-240 CPPDSFREALAT
+240 VRPPDSFREALAT
-252 LAQHKNKG
+252 LVQHKNKG
-260 PREAAATLLSI
+260 PREAAATLLAI
-271 LSEPEHT
+271 LSEPEET
-278 RHARWASWHMALF
+278 RSARWEAWYTALF

-303 EDAFAREMARV
+303 DDACAAEMKRV
-314 EQILSRWAS
+314 EGILSRWAA
-323 HRLLSATG
+323 HRLLGATG

-339 VLEDYRARKQRR
+339 VLEDYKLRKQRR
-351 GALDFDDLIHRAQAL
+351 GALDFDDLIHRAQEL

-388 DEAQDTNPAQWG
+388 DEAQDTNPVQWG
-400 IAQALAEE
+400 IAQSLAEE
-408 FFSGNGTQEA
+408 FFSGTGTREA
-418 GQRTLFVVG
+418 GERTLFVVG

-445 EWEMRFDNQV
+445 EWETRFDHQV

-463 RVPLNVSFRSCAP
+463 RVPLNVSFRSCEP

-487 GEARRGVVRD
+487 GDARKGVVRD
-497 GMVLEHSADRAGH
+497 GATLEHSADRAGH

-521 RASTDAPEPWIVPR
+521 HAGTETPEPWVVPR
-535 EPVAAQDAEALLAE
+535 EPVAAQDSEALLAE
-549 AIAARIA
+549 AIAARIG
-556 RMIADETLP
+556 RMIAEEKLP
-565 ARGDRL
+565 ARGGRP
-571 IRPGDVMVLVRR
+571 IHPGDIMVLVRR

-637 LLKSPLVGL
+637 LLKSPLIGL

-651 FTLAHGREGPLWHV
+651 FALAHGREGPLWHG
-665 LIKHREEN
+665 LIKHRHEK
-673 TPIGRAA
+673 TPIGQAA

-699 SEALG
+699 SEVLG

-711 LLTRLGAEAAEALDE
+711 LLARLGAEAAEALDE

-783 IIPDIGRGGARDTL
+783 IIPDIGRGGMRDTL
-797 LWSGASRDA
+797 LWSGAGRS
-806 VSRAGANAPD
+806 GANAPE
-816 IPLWAPRKEFQAAHW
+816 IPLWAPRKEFQAAPW

-867 PARAPAHPTWH
+867 PRRTTAHPSWH
-878 QLVKDGFFRGL
+878 ALVKAGVARGL
-889 ESGKPGFARVPFD
+889 EAGKPGFAAVPFD
-902 PTALGLPAGCGF
+902 PTTLGLPEGCGF
-914 GEEGWEIASPQEAEP
+914 GDEGWEITTPQEAEP
-929 RLDPPAL
+929 RIDPPAL
-936 RAEAAILPNWATQK
+936 RAEDAELPAWATIP
-950 ASPEA
+950 APPEA
-955 SEDPIAPSRLEG
+955 SEDPIAPSRMEG
-967 EAETPAAAPHGAG
+967 EAELPAAAPHGAG
-980 DPGGR
+980 DPSGR

-996 LQHLPEHEEDRWE
+996 LQHLPEHDEARWE

-1027 QEATLAETLAVLRHP
+1027 REATLAETLAVLRHP
-1042 ALAGAF
+1042 ALDGAF
-1048 SPGSLAEAP
+1048 GPGSLAEAP
-1057 LAGVVD
+1057 LAGVVN
-1063 GIPIAGQVDRLHVAP
+1063 GIPVAGQVDRLLVTA
-1078 DRVLVI
+1078 DRVLVL
-1084 DYKTNRPPPETVERV
+1084 DYKTNRPPPSEVSAVPPT
-1099 APAYLRQMA
+1099 YLRQMA

-1139 DAALDPHAPGA
+1139 DAAMDPHAPGA
-1150 SLAG
+1150 GKRA

>member
-1 VNEALSARVRARYA
+1 MNEAFSARQRAYIS
-15 QQAASDPRISAW
+15 QQTASDPRISAW

-75 AARLGQWSV
+75 ALRLGRWSMMAE
-84 LPEPKLREALEDL
+84 PELRAALEEL
-97 TGQPPTRAEI
+97 TGQAPLRSEI
-107 GTARRLF
+107 ETARRLF

-166 EAALAGR
+166 EAALAG
-173 AIPEEALAG
+173 AFIPEEALAG
-182 LARLVSADS
+182 LAKLVSADS
-191 LAKALRELV
+191 LAKSLRELV
-200 GKRERLRALLERA
+200 GKRERLRPLLDCA
-213 DGHVYALRECLE
+213 GGHAAVLRECLE
-225 IPDGESED
+225 IPDGETED
-233 TLPADIV
+233 TLPAQLV
-240 CPPDSFREALAT
+240 SPPDSFRNALET
-252 LAQHKNKG
+252 LLQHKNKV
-260 PREAAATLLSI
+260 PREAAATLLDI
-271 LSEPEHT
+271 LSDPEERRAT
-278 RHARWASWHMALF
+278 RWQAWQDALF
-291 TQKGEPRAALAK
+291 TQKGEPRSALVKESALAA
-303 EDAFAREMARV
+303 EIARV
-314 EQILSRWAS
+314 ERILVRWNA
-323 HRLLSATG
+323 HRLMGATG
-331 SLLSAARP
+331 ALLSAARP
-339 VLEDYRARKQRR
+339 VLADYRARKERR

-400 IAQALAEE
+400 IAQALAQE
-408 FFSGNGTQEA
+408 FFAGTGTREA
-418 GQRTLFVVG
+418 GERTLFVVG

-445 EWEMRFDNQV
+445 EWETRFDHQV

-463 RVPLNVSFRSCAP
+463 RVPLTVSFRSCAP

-487 GEARRGVVRD
+487 GDARRGVVRD
-497 GMVLEHSADRAGH
+497 GATLEHSADRAGH
-510 AGKVEIWPLLE
+510 AGRVEIWPLLE
-521 RASTDAPEPWIVPR
+521 RAGADAPEPWVVPR
-535 EPVAAQDAEALLAE
+535 EPLSAHDSEALLAE

-556 RMIADETLP
+556 GMIARETLP
-565 ARGDRL
+565 ARGDRP

-588 ELLVRQLK
+588 ELLVRGLK

-608 VLVEQIAVRDML
+608 VLVEQLAVRDML
-620 ALCDVLLLP
+620 ALLDTLLLP
-629 EDDLALAA
+629 EDDLALAS
-637 LLKSPLVGL
+637 LLRSPLVGL
-646 SEDDL
+646 SEEDL
-651 FTLAHGREGPLWHV
+651 FRLAHGRDGLALWHV
-665 LIKHREEN
+665 FIKHRGEN
-673 TPIGRAA
+673 TPLGEAA
-680 SWIAALADRADLI
+680 TWIADLADRADRV
-693 TPHALL
+693 TPHALM
-699 SEALG
+699 SEVLG
-704 EHGGRAR
+704 EHARRAR
-711 LLTRLGAEAAEALDE
+711 LLERLGAEAAEALDE
-726 LLSAALRHENRHAPS
+726 LLSAALRHENRYAPS
-741 LQSFVQWLRRGGAE
+741 LQGFVQWLRRGGAE

-770 TAHGSKGLQAPVV
+770 TAHGSKGLQAPIV
-783 IIPDIGRGGARDTL
+783 IIPDIGRGGGRDTL
-797 LWSGASRDA
+797 LWAGGGE
-806 VSRAGANAPD
+806 GANTPE
-816 IPLWAPRKEFQAAHW
+816 IPLWAPRKEFQAEPWAN
-831 TRARDARAQ
+831 ARNARAA

-850 YVALTRAEDRLI
+850 YVALTRAEDRLL

-867 PARAPAHPTWH
+867 PARAPAHPSWH
-878 QLVKDGFFRGL
+878 ALVKAGFFRGL
-889 ESGKPGFARVPFD
+889 EAGHPGFARVPFD
-902 PTALGLPAGCGF
+902 PTALGLPDGCGF
-914 GEEGWEIASPQEAEP
+914 GEEGWEITALQEAVP
-929 RLDPPAL
+929 RPDPAVL
-936 RAEAAILPNWATQK
+936 RAEAAILPHWATVK
-950 ASPEA
+950 ADPEA
-955 SEDPIAPSRLEG
+955 SEDPVAPSRLEG
-967 EAETPAAAPHGAG
+967 EEETPAAAPHGVA

-996 LQHLPEHEEDRWE
+996 LQHLPEHEESRWE
-1009 ELARRHLARPGH
+1009 DLARRHLARPGH

-1048 SPGSLAEAP
+1048 APGSLAEAP
-1057 LAGVVD
+1057 LAGVIG
-1063 GIPIAGQVDRLHVAP
+1063 GIPIAGQVDRLLVAP
-1078 DRVLVI
+1078 DRVLVL
-1084 DYKTNRPPPETVERV
+1084 DYKTNRPPPEEV
-1099 APAYLRQMA
+1099 AQVPPAYLRQMA

-1121 RVECALVW
+1121 AVECALVW

-1139 DAALDPHAPGA
+1139 DAAMDPHAPGA
-1150 SLAG
+1150 R